1 MTTPLLH
8 GDKLTCFT
16 AALAGALTA
25 REDARWWRPLLSEGP
40 YLAVSPAEGE
50 LLRFEHHP
58 APPLPTLGL
67 RVAGS
72 DDWDTAYGALAEQ
85 ISRHGAVVL
94 LADYF
99 NLPWQRAHGRLHG
112 THWLAIVDHGGGW
125 VIEDPLDFAT
135 DLGHQP
141 GSRIQVP
148 DPVELRSWATALG
161 EHHSAST
168 LREQAM
174 AGADDIAR
182 ERTYRW
188 LEADPDPLI
197 TPAPVGR
204 LVGKDALAALAAR
217 YRFART
223 PADFAQNDDL
233 WQALRQR
240 ETLLW
245 AARHDPEAL
254 DEAGRA
260 HWERAVARWQ
270 ALTPLLLHAR
280 MRAEHGGTVNTGLI
294 AETLTELADFEDEHL
309 AYGARRTKGD

>member
-25 REDARWWRPLLSEGP
+25 RGDQRWWRPLLSEGP

-58 APPLPTLGL
+58 AAPLPTLGL
-67 RVAGS
+67 RIAGS
-72 DDWDTAYGALAEQ
+72 DDWDCAYAALAEQ

-99 NLPWQRAHGRLHG
+99 NLPWQRAHGKLHG
-112 THWLAIVDHGGGW
+112 THWLAIVDRGNGW
-125 VIEDPLDFAT
+125 VIEDPLEFAT
-135 DLGHQP
+135 DLGPQV
-141 GSRIQVP
+141 GSSIAIP
-148 DPVELRSWATALG
+148 DPVELRSWATSLG
-161 EHHSAST
+161 DNHPASA

-174 AGADDIAR
+174 AGHADIALDR
-182 ERTYRW
+182 AYRW
-188 LEADPDPLI
+188 LEVDPDPLV
-197 TPAPVGR
+197 TPAPEGR
-204 LVGKDALAALAAR
+204 LVGKDALLALAAR

-223 PADFAQNDDL
+223 PADFAQSEDL
-233 WQALRQR
+233 WQTMRQR

-245 AARHDPEAL
+245 AAGHDPEVL
-254 DEAGRA
+254 DEGGRA

-280 MRAEHGGTVNTGLI
+280 LRAEHGGTVNTGLI